1 MKLLLRTWAVLVA
14 TLALMAGVP
23 ALANADEAGESDQVK
38 VLVLQAIAM
47 LVNDPNDMM
56 GVEELIGD
64 ALEAPDK
71 AGVDMAMVEQAST
84 ALEDGDMRR
93 TRDLL
98 QSSIGAGPYLGNGVP
113 RPILQTS
120 GEPGAPAYAIG
131 ADTGTA
137 VVLDPYRPDR
147 GLDDGEI
154 VLLAISI
161 LAIIGGLL
169 LAWQVKPADTV
180 RQLRRTAPEEEA

>member
-84 ALEDGDMRR
+84 AFEDGDMRR

-98 QSSIGAGPYLGNGVP
+98 PSSI
-113 RPILQTS
+113 RS
-120 GEPGAPAYAIG
+120 
-131 ADTGTA
+131 
-137 VVLDPYRPDR
+137 
-147 GLDDGEI
+147 
-154 VLLAISI
+154 
-161 LAIIGGLL
+161 
-169 LAWQVKPADTV
+169 
-180 RQLRRTAPEEEA
+180 EE